1 MVQNFRSPFLQTAQ
15 EMIYSGN
22 IDDANNILISMDKSI
37 PIETIPILHSDYQ
50 LTVARL
56 FSMAGNTDKY
66 NYYMKNLI
74 ERDDLNIQDHYD
86 IASVLLLDNNS
97 QKDGEAYVKKM
108 ILTYP
113 SRWEFSRML
122 VVYYSQ
128 TGEYNKAITILEDWI
143 ALNQNYTQPDA
154 YKEAKGWL
162 DILKSESQPS

>member
-1 MVQNFRSPFLQTAQ
+1 M
-15 EMIYSGN
+15 
-22 IDDANNILISMDKSI
+22 
-37 PIETIPILHSDYQ
+37 
-50 LTVARL
+50 
-56 FSMAGNTDKY
+56 
-66 NYYMKNLI
+66 
-74 ERDDLNIQDHYD
+74 
-86 IASVLLLDNNS
+86 LLLDNNS